1 MWVTSST
8 GLRTVH
14 SEYSRHNLSRHTSHV
29 REGDV
34 DDVWGREHAGEMQEQ
49 GYTEEYV
56 TLGAG

>member
-14 SEYSRHNLSRHTSHV
+14 SEYPRHNLSRHTSHV

-34 DDVWGREHAGEMQEQ
+34 DGVRGREQPA
-49 GYTEEYV
+49 
-56 TLGAG
+56 